1 MRATLTD
8 LPVLFELPGFTS
20 RLERWGE
27 LDVAVEALAGGRDA
41 TETFRSLPD
50 GRCQCPHWG
59 YMLKG
64 RLRIRYPDHEEVITA
79 GDVWYMPPGHIPV
92 VEADTENIVFS
103 PAGEYQKVMTA
114 LRHPA
119 G

>member
-1 MRATLTD
+1 MRATLTG

-20 RLERWGE
+20 RLTRWGE
-27 LDVAVEALAGGRDA
+27 FDAAVETLGGGKDA
-41 TETFRSLPD
+41 TESFRSLPD

-59 YMLKG
+59 YMVKG
-64 RLRIRYPDHEEVITA
+64 RMRIKYADREEIISA

-92 VEADTENIVFS
+92 VEEDTENIVFS
-103 PAGEYQKVMTA
+103 PAGEYQKVMAA